1 MTSVQADNVCM
12 NASYNE
18 WDSDKGKEVHNPKN
32 FADVIGPF
40 RSATVFPSGDRK
52 PFYQNNECD
61 TD

>member
-1 MTSVQADNVCM
+1 M
-12 NASYNE
+12 NGTVTR
-18 WDSDKGKEVHNPKN
+18 GKEVHNPKN

-40 RSATVFPSGDRK
+40 RSATAFPSGDRK